1 MTEFCD
7 KLQPDAHSQFQAW
20 RRANPDGYFLN
31 PKSGRNNYMLHHV
44 SCRHIGNDTW
54 EPEDY
59 DGETITRKPKRCS
72 TDEKELKAWADK
84 NGFAVTDCRDCI

>member
-1 MTEFCD
+1 
-7 KLQPDAHSQFQAW
+7 
-20 RRANPDGYFLN
+20 
-31 PKSGRNNYMLHHV
+31 MLHHV

-72 TDEKELKAWADK
+72 TDRKELEAWAAK
-84 NGFAVTDCRDCI
+84 HGFVVTDCRDCI